1 MIMYVSFP
9 QGLNQALF
17 HLGIQEVIE
26 NAVKVDLEEDEK
38 GVPSFSKKGKKDED
52 AEFLLE
58 NTEEAVSISKMF
70 ASSIFAM
77 VFQLFLI
84 V

>member
-1 MIMYVSFP
+1 MIMYIAFG
-9 QGLNQALF
+9 QGLSQALF

-26 NAVKVDLEEDEK
+26 NTVRVDLEDDEK
-38 GVPSFSKKGKKDED
+38 GVPSLSKKGKKDED

-58 NTEEAVSISKMF
+58 NTEETVSISKMF

-77 VFQLFLI
+77 EFQFFLI
-84 V
+84 M